1 LNNNILRT
9 FALNLGKPQLMKNIF
24 SLSIILIFF
33 SGSLFSQIGP
43 KYSNDFL
50 NIGTGARALGMSG
63 AYTALVDDVT
73 SGYWNPAGLTKI
85 DGDIQI
91 GLMHSE
97 YFAGI
102 AKYDFGAI
110 AKKIDDRS
118 TIGLTVIRFGID
130 NIPETTDLID
140 ANGNVN
146 YDRIR
151 SFNAVDY
158 AFLLS
163 YGRKSKN
170 EALSYGANAK
180 VIHRTVGPFG
190 RSWGFG
196 IDLGVQYH
204 KKNWMIGA
212 MARDVTTTFNAW
224 SYTLSDQLIEVFERT
239 NNEIPEN
246 SVEITAPT
254 LMLGAG
260 RTFNIKDKFAI
271 STLLNF
277 NTSFDGMRNT
287 LIKDK
292 LFSIDPAFGVEA
304 SYKKIVFLRAGVG
317 NFQQVT
323 SQFNPNGRE
332 TTYQPN
338 IGLGIKL
345 GSVVIDYALTD
356 IGDRS
361 IAPYSNV
368 FSLRFN
374 INAKKQVSAKN

>member
-1 LNNNILRT
+1 MKHFTFYIT
-9 FALNLGKPQLMKNIF
+9 FAALT
-24 SLSIILIFF
+24 LSFHL
-33 SGSLFSQIGP
+33 SAQIGP

-73 SGYWNPAGLTKI
+73 GGYWNPAGLTKI

-102 AKYDFGAI
+102 AKYDFGAV
-110 AKKIDDRS
+110 AKKIDERS
-118 TIGLTVIRFGID
+118 AIGFTAIRFGID

-140 ANGNVN
+140 ANGNIN

-163 YGRKSKN
+163 YGRKAKN

-180 VIHRTVGPFG
+180 VIHRTIGPFG

-196 IDLGVQYH
+196 IDVGMQYVKNGWMLGI
-204 KKNWMIGA
+204 MG
-212 MARDVTTTFNAW
+212 RDITTTFNAW

-246 SVEITAPT
+246 SIEITSPT
-254 LMLGAG
+254 VMIGGG
-260 RTFNIKDKFAI
+260 RTFNFNEKFALSALI
-271 STLLNF
+271 NLVTST
-277 NTSFDGMRNT
+277 DGMRNT
-287 LIKDK
+287 VIKSNI
-292 LFSIDPAFGVEA
+292 FSIDPAVGFEA
-304 SYKKIVFLRAGVG
+304 SYKKLVYLRGGVG
-317 NFQQVT
+317 NFQQVS
-323 SQFNPNGRE
+323 SQFDPSGRV

-338 IGLGIKL
+338 IGLGLRI
-345 GSVVIDYALTD
+345 GSVMIDYALTD

-374 INAKKQVSAKN
+374 INAKKKES

>member
-1 LNNNILRT
+1 
-9 FALNLGKPQLMKNIF
+9 MKYYF
-24 SLSIILIFF
+24 TSLLVAFLFVSIPA
-33 SGSLFSQIGP
+33 FSQIGP

-73 SGYWNPAGLTKI
+73 GGYWNPAALTQV

-102 AKYDFGAI
+102 AKYDFGAV

-118 TIGLTVIRFGID
+118 AIGLTVIRFGID

-140 ANGNVN
+140 ANGNIN

-158 AFLLS
+158 AFIMS

-196 IDLGVQYH
+196 VDVGIQYR
-204 KKNWMIGA
+204 KKNWLIGA

-246 SVEITAPT
+246 SIEITAPT
-254 LMLGAG
+254 LMIGVG
-260 RTFNIKDKFAI
+260 RTFKFNERFDLT
-271 STLLNF
+271 TLLNF

-292 LFSIDPAFGVEA
+292 LFSIDPAFGLEA

-317 NFQQVT
+317 NFQQVS
-323 SQFNPNGRE
+323 SQFDPTGRI

-338 IGLGIKL
+338 IGLGIKI

-374 INAKKQVSAKN
+374 INAKKSTNGNS